1 MYPSTWQSFVGV
13 VKKLMESSHGYPI
26 PVLERRRFLQ
36 ILYEQLPDKSKV
48 RVGAGVVDIIEFN
61 DGVKVILADG
71 SAEEGDLVIGCDGVH
86 SLVRSLMW
94 RNANTAIPGMITTAE
109 KRCKTL
115 CKIAFVEL

>member
-1 MYPSTWQSFVGV
+1 M
-13 VKKLMESSHGYPI
+13 
-26 PVLERRRFLQ
+26 Q

-48 RVGAGVVDIIEFN
+48 RVGAGVVDIIESD

-71 SAEEGDLVIGCDGVH
+71 SAEEGDLVIACDGVH

-109 KRCKTL
+109 KRCKAL
-115 CKIAFVEL
+115 CRIAFAQLKAYCLHKQLYIAIGPPLSDSVRHYRA